1 MVAAYC
7 LLLTSYFDNLSVP
20 GSIYHWLMQCPR
32 CDAVVAAEAATCPS
46 CGFVLDTE
54 PTVAYV
60 ELPDPEHP
68 LSPEEAASVDG
79 ITGWALVVEK
89 GPRAGL
95 TFMLGPGE
103 IAVGRHPDSDIVLD
117 DVTVSRQHC
126 RFDTHHETLQVED
139 LGSTNGTYVNDARV
153 DTATLNPGDE
163 VMIGRFQFLVARGD
177 G

>member
-1 MVAAYC
+1 
-7 LLLTSYFDNLSVP
+7 
-20 GSIYHWLMQCPR
+20 MQCPR
-32 CDAVVAAEAATCPS
+32 CDAVVTADAATCPS

-68 LSPEEAASVDG
+68 LTPEEAAAVEG
-79 ITGWALVVEK
+79 VTGWALVVEK

-95 TFMLGPGE
+95 TFMLGPGKL
-103 IAVGRHPDSDIVLD
+103 AVGRHPESDIVLD

-126 RFDTHHETLQVED
+126 RFHAHDHELEVED
-139 LGSTNGTYVNDARV
+139 LGSTNGTYVNNSRV
-153 DTATLNPGDE
+153 EKASLHPGDE

>member
-1 MVAAYC
+1 
-7 LLLTSYFDNLSVP
+7 
-20 GSIYHWLMQCPR
+20 MQCPR
-32 CDAVVAAEAATCPS
+32 CDELVPADTAICPA
-46 CGFVLDTE
+46 CGLALDGE

-68 LSPEEAASVDG
+68 LTAEEAASVGG

-95 TFMLGPGE
+95 TFMLGPGKV
-103 IAVGRHPDSDIVLD
+103 AVGRHPESDIVLE
-117 DVTVSRQHC
+117 DVTVSRQHSS
-126 RFDTHHETLQVED
+126 FDSQEEALHVQD
-139 LGSTNGTYVNDARV
+139 LGSTNGTYVNGRRVEAAR
-153 DTATLNPGDE
+153 LNPGDE

>member
-1 MVAAYC
+1 
-7 LLLTSYFDNLSVP
+7 
-20 GSIYHWLMQCPR
+20 
-32 CDAVVAAEAATCPS
+32 VVEAEAATCPS
-46 CGFVLDTE
+46 CGLVLDTE

-68 LSPEEAASVDG
+68 LTPEEAASVDG

-95 TFMLGPGE
+95 TFMLGPGK
-103 IAVGRHPDSDIVLD
+103 IDVGRHPESDIFLD

-126 RFDTHHETLQVED
+126 RFDANEQELQVED
-139 LGSTNGTYVNDARV
+139 LGSTNGTYVNESRV
-153 DTATLNPGDE
+153 DIANLNPGDE

>member
-1 MVAAYC
+1 
-7 LLLTSYFDNLSVP
+7 
-20 GSIYHWLMQCPR
+20 MQCPR

-126 RFDTHHETLQVED
+126 RFDTHQEHLKVED

>member
-1 MVAAYC
+1 
-7 LLLTSYFDNLSVP
+7 
-20 GSIYHWLMQCPR
+20 MQCPR
-32 CDAVVAAEAATCPS
+32 CDSVVAAEAVTCPF
-46 CGFVLDTE
+46 CGLGLDTE

-68 LSPEEAASVDG
+68 LTPEEAAAVDG

-95 TFMLGPGE
+95 TFMLGPGK
-103 IAVGRHPDSDIVLD
+103 IAVGRHPESDIVLD

-126 RFDTHHETLQVED
+126 RLDANDLELQVED
-139 LGSTNGTYVNDARV
+139 LGSTNGTYVNDSRV
-153 DTATLNPGDE
+153 DIARLNPGDE

>member
-1 MVAAYC
+1 
-7 LLLTSYFDNLSVP
+7 
-20 GSIYHWLMQCPR
+20 MQCPR

-103 IAVGRHPDSDIVLD
+103 IAVGRHPESDIVLD

-126 RFDTHHETLQVED
+126 RFDSHQETLQVED

>member
-1 MVAAYC
+1 M
-7 LLLTSYFDNLSVP
+7 
-20 GSIYHWLMQCPR
+20 
-32 CDAVVAAEAATCPS
+32 
-46 CGFVLDTE
+46 LDTE
-54 PTVAYV
+54 TTLAYV

-68 LSPEEAASVDG
+68 LTPEEAASVEG
-79 ITGWALVVEK
+79 ITGWAIVVEK

-95 TFMLGPGE
+95 TFMLGPGK

-126 RFDTHHETLQVED
+126 RFDANEQELLLED
-139 LGSTNGTYVNDARV
+139 LGSTNGTYVNNSRV
-153 DTATLNPGDE
+153 DSAALHPGDE

>member
-1 MVAAYC
+1 
-7 LLLTSYFDNLSVP
+7 
-20 GSIYHWLMQCPR
+20 
-32 CDAVVAAEAATCPS
+32 VVAAETAVCPS
-46 CGFVLDTE
+46 CGLVLDTE

-68 LSPEEAASVDG
+68 LTPEEAAAVDG
-79 ITGWALVVEK
+79 IMGWALVVEK

-95 TFMLGPGE
+95 TFMLGPGAIE
-103 IAVGRHPDSDIVLD
+103 VGRHPESDIVLD

-126 RFDTHHETLQVED
+126 RFDASESLLKVED
-139 LGSTNGTYVNDARV
+139 LGSTNGTYVNDSRV
-153 DTATLNPGDE
+153 DTASLIPGDE